1 MKHAE
6 LLESAQKILKD
17 QKLSYLNN
25 GELIEIL
32 ESIFRKR
39 INPQFLISLPR
50 FFGQTKIFEN
60 DEDKLQ
66 WRLWTLISVIL
77 RLIKKSSSNDFKEL
91 MKAIKEVTV

>member
-6 LLESAQKILKD
+6 LLESAQKILKN

-32 ESIFRKR
+32 ESIFRKK
-39 INPQFLISLPR
+39 INTQFLISLPT
-50 FFGQTKIFEN
+50 FFGQTKKFEN
-60 DEDKLQ
+60 DHDKLE

-77 RLIKKSSSNDFKEL
+77 RLINKNSSNDYKEL
-91 MKAIKEVTV
+91 IKVIKEVTV